1 MVELKR
7 GKQPVNHWNDMTA
20 ITNFLLS
27 FFFSFSGSLTPGTIN
42 MTAVQL
48 GLERKTKIIWRLAL
62 GAAIMEYVY
71 AFLAVKFES
80 IITSSPVVVKNF
92 HLLAA
97 IVMIL
102 LGILNIR
109 SASNPSPLFQKFN
122 DSGFRRGLILGI
134 FNPLAMPYW
143 IAITAYLRSQH
154 WVDFSTPVKLHSFL
168 FGVSAG
174 VFTLLNLVGFFSG
187 KVIVLF
193 QHNTFIK
200 KIPGII
206 LLLFGLY
213 ALARYIILLYSG
225 K

>member
-1 MVELKR
+1 MVASKH
-7 GKQPVNHWNDMTA
+7 GKLLVNHLNDMIA
-20 ITNFLLS
+20 VSNFLLS
-27 FFFSFSGSLTPGTIN
+27 FLFSFSGSLTPGTIN

-48 GLERKTKIIWRLAL
+48 GLEQNTKIIWRLAL

-71 AFLAVKFES
+71 AFLAVKFEY

-97 IVMIL
+97 IVMMI
-102 LGILNIR
+102 LGILNLR
-109 SASNPSPLFQKFN
+109 SASKPSPLYQKFN

-154 WVDFSTPVKLHSFL
+154 WVDFSSTLYLHSFL
-168 FGVSAG
+168 LGVSAG
-174 VFTLLNLVGFFSG
+174 VFILLNLVGFFSK
-187 KVIVLF
+187 KVITLF

-200 KIPGII
+200 KIPGFI
-206 LLLFGLY
+206 LLLFGCY
-213 ALARYIILLYSG
+213 ALIRYFILLSRS
-225 K
+225 

>member
-1 MVELKR
+1 M
-7 GKQPVNHWNDMTA
+7 PA
-20 ITNFLLS
+20 ITNFLIS
-27 FFFSFSGSLTPGTIN
+27 FFFSFSGSLTPGSIN

-48 GLERKTKIIWRLAL
+48 GLEHKTKIIWRLAL
-62 GAAIMEYVY
+62 AAAIMEYVY

-80 IITSSPVVVKNF
+80 VITSSPVIVKNF

-97 IVMIL
+97 IVMIA

-109 SASNPSPLFQKFN
+109 SASNSSPLFQKFS

-154 WVDFSTPVKLHSFL
+154 WVDFLSPFYLHSFL
-168 FGVSAG
+168 LGVSTG
-174 VFTLLNLVGFFSG
+174 VFILLNLAGFFAK
-187 KVIVLF
+187 KVITLF

-206 LLLFGLY
+206 LLLFGCY
-213 ALARYIILLYSG
+213 ALIRYLILLSRS
-225 K
+225 